1 MAIVTMTLEEAR
13 RKWTPEKRA
22 QLMEQLEDCVD
33 VYDPDCPPS
42 TDEDLKRFHRVN
54 PHKRRA

>member
-1 MAIVTMTLEEAR
+1 MAIVTMTLEEVMAI
-13 RKWTPEKRA
+13 PE
-22 QLMEQLEDCVD
+22 EELEAEEASVERELCT
-33 VYDPDCPPS
+33 YDPDCPPS